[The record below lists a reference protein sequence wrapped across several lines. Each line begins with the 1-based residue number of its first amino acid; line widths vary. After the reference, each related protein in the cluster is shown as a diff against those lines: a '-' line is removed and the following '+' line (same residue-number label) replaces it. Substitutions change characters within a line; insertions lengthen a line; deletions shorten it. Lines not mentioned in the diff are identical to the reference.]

1 MQVLHEEESE
11 FWVKNYFNLGD
22 TALYAPIG
30 PNSGISMW
38 LQEELQKFL
47 DDYRKITKVISLD
60 NNYRQVIDG
69 RANTEYLGFLSRM
82 RNGELTDEDVALVQ
96 SRCYSQ
102 LTKEERDEFEE
113 ETWAFPTNKK
123 VAARNE

>member
-1 MQVLHEEESE
+1 
-11 FWVKNYFNLGD
+11 
-22 TALYAPIG
+22 
-30 PNSGISMW
+30 MW

-102 LTKEERDEFEE
+102 LTKEERNEFEE
-113 ETWAFPTNKK
+113 EIWAFPTNKK
-123 VAARNE
+123 VAARNG